1 MYIFAFKAR
10 ILCSSEK
17 QTPKIYREAKM
28 YELMIVHKKQKK
40 MNQNMQNFSCSYKPL
55 PQD

>member
-1 MYIFAFKAR
+1 MYIVAFKAR

-17 QTPKIYREAKM
+17 QTPKIYWETKM

-40 MNQNMQNFSCSYKPL
+40 NESERAKLLM
-55 PQD
+55 